1 MMATHQQEI
10 STPVVPH
17 DTLQSPAAISG
28 NADLDH
34 YQYQSHPDSAF
45 KLDVAAGTRDLM
57 KEEAEKA
64 RPLKKFFWW
73 RITKKQRIYAILGL
87 VLLLLVV
94 IILIVWFV
102 VVKAIFQH
110 YVDKVEM
117 TVNYLDINQIEDQTI
132 LAGEMSLHMK
142 HDINLN
148 SKTDATTAT
157 LLYDGSAFAT
167 LEFPALTIEKG
178 PQEYDLNITGDVTVI
193 DSDVFIAMSAGV
205 MDLAS
210 VVLDASAT
218 VKAHGMGISYGG
230 LDFSRE
236 LTFDGLNNF
245 RDPLTV
251 IDHIDFWGC
260 TDAGWT
266 MDIDVNVT
274 NVSQMGLDGIGY
286 LNLTL
291 YVDQDYLG
299 YLSGQT
305 PDVGVPRG
313 VSTETF
319 RLFVDITDHTT
330 MVKMVTALID
340 GHVQYFIT
348 GESPYATEYTLFKDA
363 LSIMNMSI
371 IYEDGLDRIDLNT
384 SCDLLESSPVSPAPT
399 SSSSSGFGLRQYFRR
414 SPSQSPPPSSSGGQ
428 ALRKSLRRPEEER
441 QRVKADLESP
451 PDPKSQAVQ
460 GLRLKP
466 RQMQRSAVFGSCAQ
480 AVGTVAS
487 VLFSV
492 INQSGHYD
500 EMARDSTVT
509 RQAKMLYVSLLESVQ
524 KERGEW
530 QGFSSSS
537 LGAASNN
544 DSEDPEASSPQA
556 VLTSSISA
564 NSPVDQL
571 GILNELLEVSFR
583 NLLGPLVPL
592 DLYVSHK
599 KALLRESLAVPPALT
614 TLLAIR
620 GILDRLEREVRHC
633 LLRVLALWDL
643 IALVNGE
650 AQPLLKTIADKHH
663 HVFSESSEFE
673 SMASPTARKSGR
685 QDAVAISLLQIMV
698 LYRDILFSDIE
709 VRRMLKAAELED
721 CEFILIK
728 QELQINPKLV
738 VEIKARAWPSELEAA
753 LGPEEE
759 EEEESSYSDDAS
771 ISSSDENQLLHDDED
786 DEKLWEDEV
795 ILGPPVERRSRAPS
809 SVASM
814 REEDELLQEY
824 YSGFQDGVVNEGDW
838 AIPSPPRHG
847 RHQNRQQERKALR
860 SRSMASPP
868 ASGGVGPL
876 HPVAITP
883 SSSVGIPPPKRAQ
896 TMSPEH
902 RPMLRVS
909 SGRRQSQQ
917 SSPSAPDSP
926 TWSAASQA
934 SSSTRPSSRTMKQ
947 RRKQRSAP
955 SSNGRSD
962 RQRFEAHW
970 QDTASNESRSP
981 PPASRSMTRKRNS
994 RRRGSNSSAHR
1005 STDHSHK
1012 DALRAKP
1019 GDRAKP
1025 AAPRGLRALAA
1036 SCFTLPVA
1044 AATLCVVATV
1054 ATVAL
1059 WGLRNAPRN

>member
-17 DTLQSPAAISG
+17 DTLQSPAAVSG

-64 RPLKKFFWW
+64 RPLKKFLWW

-117 TVNYLDINQIEDQTI
+117 TVNYLDIKQIEDQTI
-132 LAGEMSLHMK
+132 LGGEMSLHMK

-167 LEFPALTIEKG
+167 MEFPAMTIEKG

-230 LDFSRE
+230 LDFTRE

-260 TDAGWT
+260 TDEGWT

-291 YVDQDYLG
+291 YVDQEYLG

-319 RLFVDITDHTT
+319 RLFVDVTDHST

-348 GESPYATEYTLFKDA
+348 GESQYATGYTLFKDA

-371 IYEDGLDRIDLNT
+371 VYEDGLDRIDLNT
-384 SCDLLESSPVSPAPT
+384 SCDL
-399 SSSSSGFGLRQYFRR
+399 
-414 SPSQSPPPSSSGGQ
+414 
-428 ALRKSLRRPEEER
+428 SLDHPEEDR
-441 QRVKADLESP
+441 QRVEADLESP
-451 PDPKSQAVQ
+451 LDPKTQ
-460 GLRLKP
+460 GLRLKQ
-466 RQMQRSAVFGSCAQ
+466 RQMQRSAVFGSCSQ

-487 VLFSV
+487 VLFAV

-530 QGFSSSS
+530 QGFSSS

-556 VLTSSISA
+556 VLTSSITADGA

-592 DLYVSHK
+592 DLYVSHR
-599 KALLRESLAVPPALT
+599 KALLRESLSVPPALT

-673 SMASPTARKSGR
+673 NMASR
-685 QDAVAISLLQIMV
+685 
-698 LYRDILFSDIE
+698 
-709 VRRMLKAAELED
+709 
-721 CEFILIK
+721 FILIK

-738 VEIKARAWPSELEAA
+738 VEAKARAWPPELEAA

-759 EEEESSYSDDAS
+759 EEEEGSSYSDDAS
-771 ISSSDENQLLHDDED
+771 ISSNDENQLLHDGED

-795 ILGPPVERRSRAPS
+795 VLGPPVERRSRASS

-814 REEDELLQEY
+814 REEDEHLQEY
-824 YSGFQDGVVNEGDW
+824 YYDFQDGVVNE
-838 AIPSPPRHG
+838 
-847 RHQNRQQERKALR
+847 
-860 SRSMASPP
+860 
-868 ASGGVGPL
+868 
-876 HPVAITP
+876 
-883 SSSVGIPPPKRAQ
+883 
-896 TMSPEH
+896 
-902 RPMLRVS
+902 
-909 SGRRQSQQ
+909 
-917 SSPSAPDSP
+917 
-926 TWSAASQA
+926 
-934 SSSTRPSSRTMKQ
+934 
-947 RRKQRSAP
+947 
-955 SSNGRSD
+955 
-962 RQRFEAHW
+962 
-970 QDTASNESRSP
+970 
-981 PPASRSMTRKRNS
+981 
-994 RRRGSNSSAHR
+994 
-1005 STDHSHK
+1005 
-1012 DALRAKP
+1012 
-1019 GDRAKP
+1019 
-1025 AAPRGLRALAA
+1025 APRGLLALAA
-1036 SCFTLPVA
+1036 SCLTLPVA